1 MKTKFLV
8 YLFYNCT
15 LRFVGP
21 KRTYFDSIELA
32 KNRIEELR
40 TKTGIMG
47 NMPYKDAQFVIVERV
62 GAYDNKIVA
71 IV

>member
-1 MKTKFLV
+1 MKPKFLV
-8 YLFYNCT
+8 YLFDNCT
-15 LRFVGP
+15 LRVVGP

-32 KNRIEELR
+32 KIRIEDLR

-62 GAYDNKIVA
+62 KAYDSKIVA
-71 IV
+71 IL